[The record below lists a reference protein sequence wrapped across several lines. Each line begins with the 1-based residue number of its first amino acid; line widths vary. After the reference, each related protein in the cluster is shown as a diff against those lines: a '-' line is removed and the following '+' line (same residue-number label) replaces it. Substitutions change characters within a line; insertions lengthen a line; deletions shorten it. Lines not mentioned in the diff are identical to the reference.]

1 MFSKTKGVVLISIL
15 LIVLLLSSIAVLFGN
30 KYFLSLKR
38 AEYIEFQT
46 ISINIFRN
54 MEAIVE
60 KAIEKELQFNSNK
73 LSKDNP
79 ILNNEY
85 TLNINEAEVISL
97 LRDASNCFNI
107 NSLVKESDNNFVE
120 NNKSID
126 AFRRFMK
133 LMDVDNNII
142 EELIDQVIDW
152 IDKDTNPRAYG
163 LEDYYYSGPLHNPRE
178 YTGMRLIIAIE
189 ELKGIPA
196 AKNIDWEI
204 FNRYFC
210 ALPSTKGI
218 KFNINTLTEDDKYL
232 ITSIFPNIDILDAE
246 YIIDNIPQEG
256 FDSFNSFQ
264 LAFPDLNF
272 GNPNGELIYTSNFF
286 EINTIIKYKEFS
298 SNSISQVIYG
308 GNKNSYIISRTYN
321 GI

>member
-1 MFSKTKGVVLISIL
+1 MF
-15 LIVLLLSSIAVLFGN
+15 
-30 KYFLSLKR
+30 FL
-38 AEYIEFQT
+38 
-46 ISINIFRN
+46 
-54 MEAIVE
+54 
-60 KAIEKELQFNSNK
+60 
-73 LSKDNP
+73 
-79 ILNNEY
+79 
-85 TLNINEAEVISL
+85 
-97 LRDASNCFNI
+97 
-107 NSLVKESDNNFVE
+107 
-120 NNKSID
+120 
-126 AFRRFMK
+126 
-133 LMDVDNNII
+133 
-142 EELIDQVIDW
+142 
-152 IDKDTNPRAYG
+152 
-163 LEDYYYSGPLHNPRE
+163 
-178 YTGMRLIIAIE
+178 
-189 ELKGIPA
+189 
-196 AKNIDWEI
+196 EI